1 MCNTLSQQRAWKDT
15 PASVWKSELSGTL
28 PNWARMQPSRAPL
41 FQSSVQFPGHS
52 QHPWPRKERKDRK
65 SVGFV
70 LTHWHLL
77 MLIWHCL
84 WVLLLSK
91 SSLFSQKRCHLAL
104 AAIAQAAEEPETE
117 ILIRK
122 KKTNILK
129 HFLHVYYL
137 LKFVNFLWVSSR
149 RKEAARYIGDPG
161 DNSKGKLEKRKNETK
176 RPESSKSESAYWWK

>member
-1 MCNTLSQQRAWKDT
+1 M
-15 PASVWKSELSGTL
+15 WKSELSGIL
-28 PNWARMQPSRAPL
+28 PNWAQMQPSRAPL
-41 FQSSVQFPGHS
+41 FQSSAQFLGHS
-52 QHPWPRKERKDRK
+52 QHPWPRKERKERK

-91 SSLFSQKRCHLAL
+91 SELFPQKWCHLAL
-104 AAIAQAAEEPETE
+104 AAKAQAAEEPETE

-122 KKTNILK
+122 RKTNILK

-137 LKFVNFLWVSSR
+137 LKFINILWVSSWK
-149 RKEAARYIGDPG
+149 KEAKRYCGDTG
-161 DNSKGKLEKRKNETK
+161 HNYKGKLKKKKN
-176 RPESSKSESAYWWK
+176 